1 MSNSDSII
9 TDKGFNIV
17 QPVDSNCKDETDNLG
32 AATAGGVFN
41 GIAGLIGLGGFW
53 DPIKQSNL
61 TSATNDLVNQQ
72 TKVKSLIGKEKQAIQ
87 KLEDDYIKDQLK
99 QIEAIEKFH
108 KELEDDKIQINT
120 LLIQIVCGILLIIII
135 YLIFL

>member
-1 MSNSDSII
+1 MTSIFSS
-9 TDKGFNIV
+9 DKGPNIV
-17 QPVDSNCKDETDNLG
+17 QPVDSSCKDETDNLG
-32 AATAGGVFN
+32 MATAGGVFN

-61 TSATNDLVNQQ
+61 TSATNDLTNQQ
-72 TKVKSLIGKEKQAIQ
+72 TKVRNVITQDQQAIK
-87 KLEDDYIKDQLK
+87 KLENNYIQDQFK

-108 KELEDDKIQINT
+108 QELEDDKIQIDT
-120 LLIQIVCGILLIIII
+120 LLIQIICGILLIIII